1 MYKNNK
7 FTKETRDIIFKN
19 IMGFLSYDKWLNRK
33 SFKNDIILQQC
44 FISQAERTASRNV
57 TLIIII

>member
-19 IMGFLSYDKWLNRK
+19 IMRFLSYEKWLNRK
-33 SFKNDIILQQC
+33 SFNIY
-44 FISQAERTASRNV
+44 
-57 TLIIII
+57 